1 MGLCHRRKEKYNS
14 RGYRFLMFTGI
25 SAGILPLYPR
35 GGGVRP
41 ATGISAGNLSMYP
54 RGGVFPP
61 GHGYIRG
68 KSSPVPARWCFSAQP
83 RVYSREILSC
93 TRAVVFFR
101 QTTGISAGNLLLYP
115 HGGVFLPG
123 HGYIRGKSFPVP
135 ARRGFSARPR
145 VYSREIF
152 PCTRA
157 VAQKKPPYRRMRR
170 IVRYDGSV
178 IIIIIWQRL
187 PQPQALR
194 PLEVLLLPR
203 MSVQGK
209 VL

>member
-14 RGYRFLMFTGI
+14 RGYRFLMF
-25 SAGILPLYPR
+25 
-35 GGGVRP
+35 
-41 ATGISAGNLSMYP
+41 TGISAGNLSMYP

-68 KSSPVPARWCFSAQP
+68 KSSPVPARW
-83 RVYSREILSC
+83 
-93 TRAVVFFR
+93 
-101 QTTGISAGNLLLYP
+101 
-115 HGGVFLPG
+115 
-123 HGYIRGKSFPVP
+123 
-135 ARRGFSARPR
+135 GFSARPR

-152 PCTRA
+152 SVPARWHK
-157 VAQKKPPYRRMRR
+157 KKPPYRRMRR

-178 IIIIIWQRL
+178 IIVIIWQRL
-187 PQPQALR
+187 LQPQALR